1 MATIKVTFEKAT
13 DKFAEGVRIECPGVN
28 LWMPTAQAE
37 GLAQAI
43 VTKIRLAA
51 GGKK

>member
-13 DKFAEGVRIECPGVN
+13 KQFADGVRIECPGVN
-28 LWMPTAQAE
+28 LSLTMAQAE

-43 VTKIRLAA
+43 LTKIRLAS
-51 GGKK
+51 KDRE